1 MNEYPKDFSAFVDE
15 WFPRTDN
22 VFFSKHLILYRDTET
37 HQDAHAMNIRR
48 IDNISLCCG
57 LYNN

>member
-1 MNEYPKDFSAFVDE
+1 MNTQKISQRLSMNGFQGQTMF
-15 WFPRTDN
+15 
-22 VFFSKHLILYRDTET
+22 FFSKHLILYRDTET